1 MIIINSGLGNFNSV
15 LNMIRKCGS
24 NALLTNSYEDVLNS
38 KKIILPGI
46 GSFDQAIK
54 SLRKFSLDKAICEAL
69 NNGSYLLAICVG
81 MQMLFDSSEEGN
93 LKGLSLIKGK
103 IKKFKF
109 NTNTN
114 TNKLPIPHMG
124 WNNIDL
130 KKKSRLFSDQTEKN
144 RVYFAHSYYAVCQNT
159 EDELSSTNYSFEF
172 TSSVEKNNIFGVQFH
187 PEKSHKFGVKL
198 FKNFISL

>member
-24 NALLTNSYEDVLNS
+24 NALLTNSYEDVFNS

-114 TNKLPIPHMG
+114 KLPIPHMG

-130 KKKSRLFSDQTEKN
+130 KKKSKLFFDQTENN
-144 RVYFAHSYYAVCQNT
+144 RFYFAHSYYAVCQNT

-172 TSSVEKNNIFGVQFH
+172 TSSVENNNIFGVQFH